1 MKSLLRLRPYFA
13 RYKWKLILGLIIVT
27 LSNLMTVVN
36 PFFAKQA
43 MDTLIAGTATASSL
57 LLLGGGIVLFTF
69 MSGFFMFLTRQTIIV
84 VSREIEN
91 DMRNDFLGH
100 IQTLSLQFFHDM
112 PTGDVMAY
120 STNDIAAVRNFIGPC
135 IMYSADTISTFIFII
150 SIMLYLNVKIT
161 LFSLLPLPFVSYGV
175 YLIGKQ
181 VYPLFT
187 KVQEQFAT
195 ISTRAQESISGMRVV
210 RAYVRESYEEAQF
223 KLLSWE
229 YYLKNMRLIKIQ
241 GMMQPLMF
249 TLIGTSQIILI
260 AIGAGEI
267 VGRRMT
273 VGGLTQFM
281 MYLSLLIW
289 PMIAFG
295 WVANMVQRAAASM
308 RRLNDVMDMTTGIA
322 DSERTDTGVQL
333 LQGGIAYNNVSFH
346 YPGRTNKTLDNIS
359 IAIPRGSTVG
369 IIGTTGSGKTT
380 LTNLLSRLYEPNGG
394 EILID
399 GHNVQRIPLG
409 VLRRDISVVTQ
420 EPFLFSDTIRNNVAF
435 GKFDA
440 TEEQVHRAAQIAQIH
455 DDIMSFPMKY
465 ETMVGERGI
474 TLSGG
479 QKQRTAIARAII
491 CEPRILIL
499 DDALSAVDTS
509 TEDAILTGLRKF
521 MRERTSIMIAHRIS
535 TVKNADLILVMDEGK
550 IIERGTHEELL
561 AHGGMYADINEKQL
575 LEEELEQL

>member
-1 MKSLLRLRPYFA
+1 MKSLWRLKPYFA
-13 RYKWKLILGLIIVT
+13 RYKWKLIMGLIIVT
-27 LSNLMTVVN
+27 LSNLLTVVN
-36 PFFAKQA
+36 PFFARKA
-43 MDTLIAGTATASSL
+43 LDSLIGGTATASSL

-69 MSGFFMFLTRQTIIV
+69 LSGFFMFLTRETIIV

-100 IQTLSLQFFHDM
+100 IETLSLQFFHDM
-112 PTGDVMAY
+112 PTGDIMAY

-135 IMYSADTISTFIFII
+135 IMYSADTITTFVFII
-150 SIMLYLNVKIT
+150 SIMFYLNVKVT

-175 YLIGKQ
+175 YLIGKR

-195 ISTRAQESISGMRVV
+195 ITTRAQESISGMRVV

-229 YYLKNMRLIKIQ
+229 YYLKNMRLIKVQ

-249 TLIGTSQIILI
+249 MLIGASQIILLVV
-260 AIGAGEI
+260 GAGEI
-267 VGRRMT
+267 IGHHMT
-273 VGGLTQFM
+273 IGGLTQFM

-308 RRLNDVMDMTTGIA
+308 QRLNDVMDMKTGIA
-322 DSERTDTGVQL
+322 DNGQTDAKISS
-333 LQGGIAYNNVSFH
+333 LQGEVSYNNVRFH
-346 YPGRTNKTLDNIS
+346 YPGRTQQTLDDIS
-359 IAIPRGSTVG
+359 IAIPRGATVG

-380 LTNLLSRLYEPNGG
+380 LTNLLPRLYEPESG
-394 EILID
+394 EVLID
-399 GHNVQRIPLG
+399 GRSVQHIPLG

-420 EPFLFSDTIRNNVAF
+420 EPFLFSDTIRNNIAF

-440 TEEQVHRAAQIAQIH
+440 TEEQVHHAAQIAQIH
-455 DDIMSFPMKY
+455 EDITGFPMKY

-491 CEPRILIL
+491 CEPKILIL
-499 DDALSAVDTS
+499 DDALSAVDTN

-535 TVKNADLILVMDEGK
+535 TVKNADLIIVMDEGK

-561 AHGGMYADINEKQL
+561 TLGGMYADINEKQL

>member
-1 MKSLLRLRPYFA
+1 MKSLWRLRPYFA

-36 PFFAKQA
+36 PFFARQA
-43 MDTLIAGTATASSL
+43 LDTLIAGTATANSL

-69 MSGFFMFLTRQTIIV
+69 MSGFFMFLTRETIIV

-150 SIMLYLNVKIT
+150 SIMLYLNVKVT
-161 LFSLLPLPFVSYGV
+161 LLSLLPLPFVSYGV

-187 KVQEQFAT
+187 KVQEQFAV

-249 TLIGTSQIILI
+249 TLISTSQIILLAVGANEVI
-260 AIGAGEI
+260 AH
-267 VGRRMT
+267 RMT
-273 VGGLTQFM
+273 IGGITQFM

-308 RRLNDVMDMTTGIA
+308 QRLNDVMDMTTGIA
-322 DSERTDTGVQL
+322 DSEHTDTGVL
-333 LQGGIAYNNVSFH
+333 SLQGDITYNNVSFH
-346 YPGRTNKTLDNIS
+346 YPGRTQQTLDYIS

-380 LTNLLSRLYEPNGG
+380 LTNLLSRLYEPNEG

-409 VLRRDISVVTQ
+409 VLRRDIAVVTQ

-455 DDIMSFPMKY
+455 EDIMDFPMKY

-509 TEDAILTGLRKF
+509 TEDAILSGLRKF

-550 IIERGTHEELL
+550 IVERGTHEELL